1 MSWLSGITDIGRKI
15 LGSNL
20 GGTLVKTAIL
30 GYLINRL
37 RRNALKDNNPKNQNI
52 DAGVRLQIPPASDNK
67 IPVLY
72 GTAVMSGIIT
82 DAVMSNSN
90 KRMTYCLTISEK
102 TGTLLST
109 GAASTYLFKQVYWND
124 QRIIFKADGF
134 TVDYTVDRE
143 GNQDISLRDLV
154 KVYCYAGNASTT
166 SIPEGYTNASY
177 PAAYTVMPGWALAT
191 HIMTNLIFVVIE
203 VNYNREKNVTG
214 IGDMRFQIQ
223 NSMNKPGDVM
233 RDYLTNTVYGAGIDV
248 AEVLTT

>member
-109 GAASTYLFKQVYWND
+109 GAASAYLFKQVYWND

-191 HIMTNLIFVVIE
+191 HIMTNLIFVVME

>member
-154 KVYCYAGNASTT
+154 KVYCYAGNSSTT

-191 HIMTNLIFVVIE
+191 HIMTNLIFVVME

>member
-1 MSWLSGITDIGRKI
+1 MSWLKGITDIGRKI

-20 GGTLVKTAIL
+20 GGTLVKTAVL

-52 DAGVRLQIPPASDNK
+52 DAGIRLQIPPASDNK

-90 KRMTYCLTISEK
+90 KRMTYCLTIAEK

-154 KVYCYAGNASTT
+154 KVYCYAGNSSTT
-166 SIPEGYTNASY
+166 SIPESYTNASY

-233 RDYLTNTVYGAGIDV
+233 RDYLTNTVYGAGIDA

>member
-1 MSWLSGITDIGRKI
+1 MSWLSGITNIGKKI

-37 RRNALKDNNPKNQNI
+37 RRNALKDNAPKNENI
-52 DAGVRLQIPPASDNK
+52 DGGVRLQIPPASDNK

-82 DAVMSNSN
+82 DAEMSNNN

-102 TGTLLST
+102 TGTLMST
-109 GAASTYLFKQVYWND
+109 GAASAYLFKQVYWND

-143 GNQDISLRDLV
+143 GNQDLSLRDLV

-166 SIPEGYTNASY
+166 SIPENYTNASY
-177 PAAYTVMPGWALAT
+177 PAAYTVMPGWALST
-191 HIMTNLIFVVIE
+191 HIMTNLIFVIVE

-248 AEVLTT
+248 AEVYTS

>member
-1 MSWLSGITDIGRKI
+1 MSWLSGITDIGKKL

-20 GGTLVKTAIL
+20 AGTLVKTAIL

-52 DAGVRLQIPPASDNK
+52 DAGIRLQIPPASDNK

-109 GAASTYLFKQVYWND
+109 GAASTYLFKQIYWND

-154 KVYCYAGNASTT
+154 KIYCYAGNSSTT
-166 SIPEGYTNASY
+166 SIPENYTNASY
-177 PAAYTVMPGWALAT
+177 PAAYTVMPNWAVAT
-191 HIMTNLIFVVIE
+191 HIMTNLIFVIVQ

-233 RDYLTNTVYGAGIDV
+233 RDYLTNTVYGAGIDA

>member
-1 MSWLSGITDIGRKI
+1 MSWLSGITDIGKK
-15 LGSNL
+15 LFSNNL
-20 GGTLVKTAIL
+20 AGTLVKTAVL

-37 RRNALKDNNPKNQNI
+37 RRNALKDNAPKNENI
-52 DAGVRLQIPPASDNK
+52 DGGVRLQIPPASDTK

-72 GTAVMSGIIT
+72 GTAFTSGIIT
-82 DAVMSNSN
+82 DAVMSNNN

-109 GAASTYLFKQVYWND
+109 SAASAYVFKNIYWND
-124 QRIIFKADGF
+124 QRIVFKADGF
-134 TVDYTVDRE
+134 TVDYTLDRE

-154 KVYCYAGNASTT
+154 KVYCYAGNSSTP
-166 SIPEGYTNASY
+166 SVPENYTNATY
-177 PAAYTVMPGWALAT
+177 PNAYTVMPGWALAT

-214 IGDMRFQIQ
+214 IGEMKFHIQ

-233 RDYLTNTVYGAGIDV
+233 YDYLTNTRYGAGIDS
-248 AEVLTT
+248 AEVYSS